1 MKRIVIVGLL
11 SLCSVSSSPAQ
22 KLVDPA
28 AVAPEYRG
36 AAENRRAEQIKQR
49 ECAHK
54 AEVEKITRRDRTGY
68 LIHCLE
74 AGEAK

>member
-1 MKRIVIVGLL
+1 MKLIVIVGLL
-11 SLCSVSSSPAQ
+11 SLFFVSSSHAQ

-49 ECAHK
+49 ECARK
-54 AEVEKITRRDRTGY
+54 AEVEKILRRDRTGY